1 VSGTYRVTVAKSYLS
16 FSSAHFITFP
26 GHKCESLHG
35 HNYRVGVTV
44 EGPLDAEA
52 LFVIDFAILKA
63 VLKPMVDAIDH
74 KVLLPTAHPRVQ
86 LAEVGEFLDVTYF
99 GAPRFRF
106 PRSDCALVPVQN
118 TTAELLAAY
127 FAEAVWTRLRAD
139 GFSQLSLIEVEVE
152 ESEGQSATYRLP
164 LHG

>member
-1 VSGTYRVTVAKSYLS
+1 MSGTYRVTVAKSYLS

-86 LAEVGEFLDVTYF
+86 LAEAGEFIDVTYF

-127 FAEAVWTRLRAD
+127 FADAVWARLRAD
-139 GFSQLSLIEVEVE
+139 GFTRLSLIEVEVE

-164 LHG
+164 LHD

>member
-1 VSGTYRVTVAKSYLS
+1 MSGTFRVTVAKSYLS

-52 LFVIDFAILKA
+52 LFVIDFAVLKD
-63 VLKPMVDAIDH
+63 VLKPMVEAIDH
-74 KVLLPTAHPRVQ
+74 RVLLPTSNPKVQ
-86 LAEVGEFLDVTYF
+86 VAEAGGFVEVTYF
-99 GAPRFRF
+99 DRPRFRF
-106 PRSDCALVPVQN
+106 PRADCALLPVQN

-127 FAEAVWTRLRAD
+127 FADAVWARLREG
-139 GFSQLSLIEVEVE
+139 GFGGLSLIEVEVE

-164 LHG
+164 LGV

>member
-1 VSGTYRVTVAKSYLS
+1 MSGSYRVTVAKSYLS

-52 LFVIDFAILKA
+52 LFVIDFAILKD
-63 VLKPMVDAIDH
+63 VLKPMVDAVDH
-74 KVLLPTAHPRVQ
+74 RVLLPTGHPKVE
-86 LAEVGEFLDVTYF
+86 LAEAGEFIEVTYF

-106 PRSDCALVPVQN
+106 PRSDCALVPVEN
-118 TTAELLAAY
+118 TTAEQLARH
-127 FAEAVWTRLRAD
+127 FANAVWARLRGE
-139 GFSQLSLIEVEVE
+139 GFGSLSLIEVEVE